1 MTREA
6 ALIQKVSEVSKG
18 TVSDLADYAQEMQML
33 SQTYIQSILQTMLQN
48 LQEEQYEMLRSYRRL
63 RKAVAKL
70 EKRKKRHLSMNA
82 VSLQAYT
89 KC

>member
-18 TVSDLADYAQEMQML
+18 TVSGLADYAQEMQMM
-33 SQTYIQSILQTMLQN
+33 SQTYVQGILQTMLQN

-63 RKAVAKL
+63 RKAVANL
-70 EKRKKRHLSMNA
+70 EKTEKEAFVYECGIFAGVYR
-82 VSLQAYT
+82 
-89 KC
+89 